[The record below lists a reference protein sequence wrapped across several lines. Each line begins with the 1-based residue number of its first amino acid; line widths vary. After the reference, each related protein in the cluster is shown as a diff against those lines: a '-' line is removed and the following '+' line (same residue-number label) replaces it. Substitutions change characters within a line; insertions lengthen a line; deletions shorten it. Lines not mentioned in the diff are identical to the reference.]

1 MNRIISVIT
10 VVYNDV
16 ANIEATIQNVLMQ
29 DYAGIEYIVIDG
41 GSTDGTADV
50 VRRYSEKIQ
59 YWVSEK
65 DRGIYDAMNKG
76 IKKASGE
83 YAIFMNSGDKFY
95 NPGVITSIFNEEI
108 IWANKPVVI
117 YGNTC
122 IKHGPHEVLKQV
134 SKQPDIFNAM
144 PFCHQS
150 VFISARHLKEYM
162 FNLDFKIIAD
172 REMITRMFR
181 DKCAFH
187 QVTDVVSIIQG
198 EGYSNLSRYKFQKE
212 ENRMLLSLDQ
222 ISARRA
228 LISEKK
234 AWIKDLLANFIPD
247 KLIQFKRKYKT

>member
-16 ANIEATIQNVLMQ
+16 SNIEATIQNVLMQ

-41 GSTDGTADV
+41 GSTDGTVDV
-50 VRRYSEKIQ
+50 IRRYSGKIR

-76 IKKASGE
+76 IKEVSGE
-83 YAIFMNSGDKFY
+83 YAIFMNSGDKFF
-95 NPGVITSIFNEEI
+95 NPAVISSIFNKDI
-108 IWANKPVVI
+108 IWANKPAVI

-122 IKHGPHEVLKQV
+122 IKHGPHEVLKEV
-134 SKQPDIFNAM
+134 SKEPDIFNAM

-150 VFISARHLKEYM
+150 VFISAVHLKKYL

-172 REMITRMFR
+172 REMITRMFV
-181 DKCAFH
+181 DKCGFH
-187 QVTDVVSIIQG
+187 QVKEVISIIQG

-212 ENRMLLSLDQ
+212 ENRMLMNLQQ
-222 ISARRA
+222 ISPRRA
-228 LISEKK
+228 RISEKK

-247 KLIQFKRKYKT
+247 KLIQYKRKYKT